1 MDLDFVLRAGQFVFT
16 AAVGLYSLAAARRS
30 SSKAEAEHLT
40 NRLSSQDN
48 RLLTLEQQMLHLP
61 DSQQLSE
68 LAGDMKAM
76 RAELS
81 GLAKAP
87 DPLTRSVDRINDYLL
102 SERRP

>member
-1 MDLDFVLRAGQFVFT
+1 
-16 AAVGLYSLAAARRS
+16 
-30 SSKAEAEHLT
+30 
-40 NRLSSQDN
+40 
-48 RLLTLEQQMLHLP
+48 EQQMLHLP

-81 GLAKAP
+81 GLAKAL

>member
-1 MDLDFVLRAGQFVFT
+1 
-16 AAVGLYSLAAARRS
+16 
-30 SSKAEAEHLT
+30 
-40 NRLSSQDN
+40 
-48 RLLTLEQQMLHLP
+48 P

-81 GLAKAP
+81 GLAKAL

>member
-1 MDLDFVLRAGQFVFT
+1 
-16 AAVGLYSLAAARRS
+16 
-30 SSKAEAEHLT
+30 EHLT

-81 GLAKAP
+81 GLAKAL

>member
-48 RLLTLEQQMLHLP
+48 RLLT
-61 DSQQLSE
+61 
-68 LAGDMKAM
+68 
-76 RAELS
+76 
-81 GLAKAP
+81 
-87 DPLTRSVDRINDYLL
+87 
-102 SERRP
+102 